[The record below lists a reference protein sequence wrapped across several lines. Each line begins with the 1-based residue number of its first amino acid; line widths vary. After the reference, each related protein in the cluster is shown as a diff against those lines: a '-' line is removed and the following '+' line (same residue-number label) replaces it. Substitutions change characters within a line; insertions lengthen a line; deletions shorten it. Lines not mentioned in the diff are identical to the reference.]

1 MSFVTLVGNTT
12 TTFLTYALVTDPSP
26 LQVSLAG
33 ADSSTADIQLVITN
47 QQSTPVTVKAVQLT
61 VVVGADPASL
71 TDLTSTA
78 LDVQWQPSQPWTVQP
93 PTPSTG
99 DNVYTLMPS
108 DSGSGQLNP
117 GDSIVVTFTSVP
129 VNQALGT
136 TTLSITERTS
146 PAGGTLQYALAK
158 FPYGFSFT
166 NLRVVN
172 PQTGAVVS
180 QVARAQPVRLTWE
193 GSVLDPNAYTVYY
206 STGSGQQTGT
216 LTVVNQWD
224 LPKVYQDTIF
234 NVQVTISDQSGQ
246 PVRHT
251 LTTSVSVASPDLIVT
266 SLKLGGQDL
275 ATQLATMSQSLVPK
289 GTIAMWS
296 GAANAL
302 PYGWA
307 LCDGTNGTPDLRN
320 KFIRGADPNN
330 SLPAGKTG
338 GSDSHNHTGSSSVS
352 IDAVAAHT
360 HGVPS
365 PWYSNTASSGHGI
378 TIVDRNATNVTG
390 QQTQG
395 AGGHN
400 HGATAAVAV
409 EPTSVLPPW
418 YSLCFII
425 KQI

>member
-1 MSFVTLVGNTT
+1 VSFITLAGNTT
-12 TTFLTYALVTDPSP
+12 ATSLTYALVTDPSP

-47 QQSTPVTVKAVQLT
+47 QQSDVVTVKAVQFT
-61 VVVGADPASL
+61 VVVGPDPASL
-71 TDLTSTA
+71 TNLTSTP
-78 LDVQWQPSQPWTVQP
+78 LDVQWQPNQPWTVQA
-93 PTPSTG
+93 PTPAPG

-108 DSGSGQLNP
+108 DSGSGVLNP
-117 GDSIVVTFTSVP
+117 GDSIVVTFTNVP
-129 VNQALGT
+129 INQALGT
-136 TTLSITERTS
+136 TTLSIVERTT

-166 NLRVVN
+166 NLKVVN

-180 QVARAQPVRLTWE
+180 QVGRSQPVRLTWE

-206 STGSGQQTGT
+206 STGTGQQTGT
-216 LTVVNQWD
+216 LEVVNQWD
-224 LPKVYQDTIF
+224 LPNVYQDTVF
-234 NVQVTISDQSGQ
+234 NVQVTVSDQSGQ

-266 SLKLGGQDL
+266 SLKLGSQDL
-275 ATQLATMSQSLVPK
+275 AAQLATMSQSLVPK

-296 GAANAL
+296 GAANAV
-302 PYGWA
+302 PAGWA
-307 LCDGTNGTPDLRN
+307 LCDGTNGTPDLRSR
-320 KFIRGADPNN
+320 FIIGADTKALLPNQ
-330 SLPAGKTG
+330 TG
-338 GSDSHNHTGSSSVS
+338 GSTSHNHTGSSTVS
-352 IDAVAAHT
+352 IAAVGDHT

-365 PWYSNTASSGHGI
+365 GWYSNTASSGNGR
-378 TIVDRNATNVTG
+378 TIVDRNG
-390 QQTQG
+390 QQVQGAQTQA

-400 HGATAAVAV
+400 HGATAVI
-409 EPTSVLPPW
+409 SVDPIGTLPPW